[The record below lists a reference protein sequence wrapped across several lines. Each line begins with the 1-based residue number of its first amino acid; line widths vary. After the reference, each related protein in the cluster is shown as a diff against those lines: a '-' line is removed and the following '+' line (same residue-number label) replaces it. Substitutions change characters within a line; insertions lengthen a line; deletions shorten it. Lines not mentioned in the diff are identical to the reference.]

1 MLDLIY
7 LVTKGVFFIYTRTK
21 NPKRCT
27 IYVVQCTIYIM
38 NLTEELK
45 GAKATLEQLE
55 KKIADPATISDQNKL
70 KEVSRAYN
78 SAKIVVQIGELWQQ
92 AEKNLKEAK
101 DTLEQE
107 DEEMR
112 ELAQLEIPALEEALE
127 KAKDEFELALV
138 PPGPYDHANAI
149 IEIRAGVG
157 GEEAA
162 IFAADLFRMYSRF
175 AEVKGWKT
183 SLMSSSAAE
192 QGGYKEVIFNITGQ
206 GAYGIL
212 KYEMGVHRVQR
223 VPVTEKQGR
232 VHTSAASVAVLPEL
246 EEEEYKIDPKDLR
259 IDTFCAGGKGGQS
272 VNTTYSA
279 VRITH
284 VPTNTV
290 VNCQDERSQT
300 QNRERAMQ
308 ILRARL
314 WEAEELKRQEALAQ
328 ERRDQ
333 IGSGDRSEKIRT
345 YNYPQDRITDH
356 RIKKTWH
363 NMDQILDGDL
373 EKVIDAVKSGK
384 MGNDE

>member
-1 MLDLIY
+1 
-7 LVTKGVFFIYTRTK
+7 
-21 NPKRCT
+21 
-27 IYVVQCTIYIM
+27 M
-38 NLTEELK
+38 NYNEELIEAR
-45 GAKATLEQLE
+45 AKYSDLES
-55 KKIADPATISDQNKL
+55 KMADPAVLADQSKVR
-70 KEVSRAYN
+70 EISRAFMTAKDLVQKGEAYE
-78 SAKIVVQIGELWQQ
+78 SAL
-92 AEKNLKEAK
+92 KNLQEAK
-101 DTLEQE
+101 DTLEQ
-107 DEEMR
+107 DDAEMR
-112 ELAQLEIPALEEALE
+112 ELAEAEIPLLEEALE
-127 KAKDEFELALV
+127 KAKDDFDLALV
-138 PPGPYDHANAI
+138 PPGPYDHSNAI

-162 IFAADLFRMYSRF
+162 IFAADLFRMYTRF
-175 AEVKGWKT
+175 AEIKGWKT
-183 SLMSSSAAE
+183 SLMSSSEAE
-192 QGGYKEVIFNITGQ
+192 QGGYKEIVFNVTGT
-206 GAYGIL
+206 GAYGVL

-246 EEEEYKIDPKDLR
+246 EEKEYEIEQKDLR

-284 VPTNTV
+284 IPTNTI

-314 WEAEELKRQEALAQ
+314 WEAEEQKRMEALAQ

-356 RIKKTWH
+356 RIKKSWH

-373 EKVIDAVKSGK
+373 GKVISAVKSGK